1 MTTVKPTEGFFD
13 FSYAGATYQ
22 TYYKLF
28 GDLGSSGKATPL
40 IILNGGPGSPHL
52 YCLPHR
58 LLHHRGLPV
67 LFYDQ
72 LGSGKSSHLKDKP
85 SDFWTVELYLAE
97 LENVIKHFGLEE
109 NFSLLGH
116 SWGGMLAME
125 YAVERQPPGLRRLVL
140 ADTLASMPTYIEG
153 INELLRE
160 LPQELLDAISKN
172 EAAGTFDDPEYQ
184 KACNVFYKKHMCK
197 QDPWPQELQE
207 GFAAMEED
215 KTVYLAMQG
224 PSEFTITGSLKE
236 WSITERLQAITVPTL
251 ILSGDVD
258 TAQPVTVEP
267 IFKNIARSKWVQLA
281 NAGHCSFYDQQ
292 ESYMRIVGDFL
303 V

>member
-1 MTTVKPTEGFFD
+1 MITPEPTEGTFD
-13 FSYAGATYQ
+13 FSYAGSTYQ

-28 GDLGSSGKATPL
+28 GDLKSSQATPL

-58 LLHHRGLPV
+58 HLNQRGFPV

-72 LGSGKSSHLKDKP
+72 LGTGKSTHLKDKP
-85 SDFWTVELYLAE
+85 SDFWTIDLYLAE
-97 LENVIKHFGLEE
+97 LDNVIKHFGLGA

-125 YAVERQPPGLRRLVL
+125 YSVARQPAGLRRLVL
-140 ADTLASMPTYIEG
+140 ADTLASFATYIEG
-153 INELLRE
+153 VNALLSE
-160 LPQELLDAISKN
+160 LPQELQDAISKN
-172 EAAGTFDDPEYQ
+172 EAAGTFDDPGYQ
-184 KACNVFYKKHMCK
+184 NACTVFYKKHMCRV
-197 QDPWPQELQE
+197 DPWPKEMQE

-215 KTVYLAMQG
+215 KAVYLAMQG

-236 WSITERLQAITVPTL
+236 WSITERLHAIKVPTL

-267 IFKNIARSKWVQLA
+267 LFQNIARSKWVQLA
-281 NAGHCSFYDQQ
+281 NAGHCSFYDQPA
-292 ESYMRIVGDFL
+292 SSFL
-303 V
+303 VLATH